1 VVALVLAGRRTLY
14 ARSASEERMDHESL
28 TRRRAERARQRRRRQ
43 RRRRVVASA
52 SVAAVVGIVVAIAV
66 AALTG
71 HSHRPHAI
79 AHHGA
84 GASRRGSRRRA
95 RQTSRV
101 THTVRTGARIGPAT
115 GRPGDAV
122 APILMYHVIN
132 PPPPGAPYPGLYVP
146 RGEFLAQM
154 LALKHAGYH
163 PVTLDDLWANW
174 RHGNRL
180 PSKPIVITFDN
191 GYRSQYT
198 NARPIL
204 RSLHW
209 TAVLNTQLSGLP
221 PSQGGLTTAQFRG
234 LLAAGWELDTQGISH
249 ADLVTED
256 AAGLRFQIDHA
267 RATLRRRFH
276 VPVRWFC
283 YPSGQYDPT
292 VIDAVR
298 AAGFVGSTTVVPGW
312 ANRDDDPYAL
322 PRLRVLGGT
331 SPTALLAQIAA
342 AQGAPAPPGSYETG

>member
-1 VVALVLAGRRTLY
+1 
-14 ARSASEERMDHESL
+14 MDQESL
-28 TRRRAERARQRRRRQ
+28 TRRRAGRARERRRRQ
-43 RRRRVVASA
+43 RRRRLTASA
-52 SVAAVVGIVVAIAV
+52 SLAAIVTVVAVIAV
-66 AALTG
+66 LTLSG
-71 HSHRPHAI
+71 HSHPGQAAAQRGGDVSTVRSHRHPRHA
-79 AHHGA
+79 AKP
-84 GASRRGSRRRA
+84 
-95 RQTSRV
+95 
-101 THTVRTGARIGPAT
+101 HTVRTGARIGPAT

-132 PPPPGAPYPGLYVP
+132 PPPAGAPFPGLYVP
-146 RGEFLAQM
+146 RAEFLAQM

-180 PSKPIVITFDN
+180 PRKPIVITFDN

-204 RSLHW
+204 LHLHW

-234 LLAAGWELDTQGISH
+234 LLTAGWELDTQGISH

-256 AAGLRFQIDHA
+256 AAGLRYQIVHA

-283 YPSGQYDPT
+283 YPSGQYDST

-298 AAGFVGSTTVVPGW
+298 SAGFVGSTTVVPGW
-312 ANRDDDPYAL
+312 ASRGDDPFAL

-331 SPTALLAQIAA
+331 SGSGLLAQIAA
-342 AQGAPAPPGSYETG
+342 ARNASAPPGSYETS

>member
-1 VVALVLAGRRTLY
+1 
-14 ARSASEERMDHESL
+14 
-28 TRRRAERARQRRRRQ
+28 
-43 RRRRVVASA
+43 
-52 SVAAVVGIVVAIAV
+52 
-66 AALTG
+66 
-71 HSHRPHAI
+71 
-79 AHHGA
+79 
-84 GASRRGSRRRA
+84 
-95 RQTSRV
+95 
-101 THTVRTGARIGPAT
+101 
-115 GRPGDAV
+115 
-122 APILMYHVIN
+122 MYHVIN
-132 PPPPGAPYPGLYVP
+132 SPPPGAPYPGLYVP
-146 RGEFLAQM
+146 RGEFLQQM

-198 NARPIL
+198 NARPVL

-221 PSQGGLTTAQFRG
+221 PSQGGLTTAQVRG

-256 AAGLRFQIDHA
+256 GAGLRYQIAHA
-267 RATLRRRFH
+267 RTMLQHRFH

-283 YPSGQYDPT
+283 YPSGQYDSA

-312 ANRDDDPYAL
+312 AGRGDDPYAL
-322 PRLRVLGGT
+322 PRLRVLAGT
-331 SPTALLAQIAA
+331 TGSELLSQIAA
-342 AQGAPAPPGSYETG
+342 ARGAAAPPGAYETS

>member
-1 VVALVLAGRRTLY
+1 
-14 ARSASEERMDHESL
+14 MDPEAL
-28 TRRRAERARQRRRRQ
+28 TRRRAQRARERRRR
-43 RRRRVVASA
+43 RRRRRLAAAGSLA
-52 SVAAVVGIVVAIAV
+52 LIIAAAVVVVVTSLGGGAHQRGPAV
-66 AALTG
+66 ARTAD
-71 HSHRPHAI
+71 
-79 AHHGA
+79 
-84 GASRRGSRRRA
+84 RGSRTGSTGHHGRTGARA
-95 RQTSRV
+95 HAHV
-101 THTVRTGARIGPAT
+101 TRTGARIGPAT

-132 PPPPGAPYPGLYVP
+132 PPPAGAPYPLLYVP
-146 RGEFLAQM
+146 RPEFLEQM

-163 PVTLDDLWANW
+163 PITLDDLWANW

-198 NARPIL
+198 NAMPIL
-204 RSLHW
+204 RRLHW

-256 AAGLRFQIDHA
+256 AAGLRYQIDHA
-267 RATLRRRFH
+267 RQVLQRRFH
-276 VPVRWFC
+276 VPVHWFC
-283 YPSGQYDPT
+283 YPSGLYDAT
-292 VIDAVR
+292 VIAAVR

-312 ANRDDDPYAL
+312 ASRSDNPYAL
-322 PRLRVLGGT
+322 PRLRVVGGT
-331 SPTALLAQIAA
+331 TGAGLLSQIASA
-342 AQGAPAPPGSYETG
+342 RGQAAPPGSFETP

>member
-1 VVALVLAGRRTLY
+1 
-14 ARSASEERMDHESL
+14 MDHEAL
-28 TRRRAERARQRRRRQ
+28 TRRRAERARERRRRQ
-43 RRRRVVASA
+43 RRRRFAASA
-52 SVAAVVGIVVAIAV
+52 SLALSVVAVAVVVAL
-66 AALTG
+66 ALP
-71 HSHRPHAI
+71 SP
-79 AHHGA
+79 AHHGHSKA
-84 GASRRGSRRRA
+84 RRTGSSRLAARRTRA
-95 RQTSRV
+95 TPAAHVS
-101 THTVRTGARIGPAT
+101 HIVRTGARIGPAT
-115 GRPGDAV
+115 GHPGAAV

-132 PPPPGAPYPGLYVP
+132 PPPAGAPYPGLYVP
-146 RGEFLAQM
+146 RGEFLQQM
-154 LALKHAGYH
+154 LALKRAGYH

-180 PSKPIVITFDN
+180 PSRPIVITFDN

-221 PSQGGLTTAQFRG
+221 PSEGGLTTAQFRG
-234 LLAAGWELDTQGISH
+234 LLTAGWELDTQGISH

-256 AAGLRFQIDHA
+256 AAGLRYQIDHA
-267 RATLRRRFH
+267 RTTLQHRFH

-283 YPSGQYDPT
+283 YPSGQYDST

-312 ANRDDDPYAL
+312 AGRGDDPYAL

-331 SPTALLAQIAA
+331 TGPELLSQIAA
-342 AQGAPAPPGSYETG
+342 ARGAEAPPGAYETS

>member
-1 VVALVLAGRRTLY
+1 
-14 ARSASEERMDHESL
+14 MDQEGL
-28 TRRRAERARQRRRRQ
+28 TRRRAERARERRRRQ
-43 RRRRVVASA
+43 RRRRLGASA
-52 SVAAVVGIVVAIAV
+52 SLVLIAAVAVVIVVA
-66 AALTG
+66 ALSG
-71 HSHRPHAI
+71 HRPRLHPGAPRDGSHHAV
-79 AHHGA
+79 
-84 GASRRGSRRRA
+84 RRA
-95 RQTSRV
+95 HSKRVAHVSRG
-101 THTVRTGARIGPAT
+101 VRTGARIGPAT
-115 GRPGDAV
+115 GHPGAAV

-132 PPPPGAPYPGLYVP
+132 PPPPGAPFPGLYVP
-146 RGEFLAQM
+146 SDEFLEQM

-204 RSLHW
+204 RRLHW

-256 AAGLRFQIDHA
+256 AAGLRYQIDHA
-267 RATLRRRFH
+267 RTTLQRRFH

-283 YPSGQYDPT
+283 YPSGQYDSA

-312 ANRDDDPYAL
+312 ASRADDPFAL

-331 SPTALLAQIAA
+331 TGPELLAQIAA
-342 AQGAPAPPGSYETG
+342 ARDAPAPPSAYETS

>member
-1 VVALVLAGRRTLY
+1 
-14 ARSASEERMDHESL
+14 M
-28 TRRRAERARQRRRRQ
+28 
-43 RRRRVVASA
+43 
-52 SVAAVVGIVVAIAV
+52 
-66 AALTG
+66 
-71 HSHRPHAI
+71 
-79 AHHGA
+79 AH
-84 GASRRGSRRRA
+84 
-95 RQTSRV
+95 V
-101 THTVRTGARIGPAT
+101 THAVRTGARIGPAT
-115 GRPGDAV
+115 GQPGHAV

-132 PPPPGAPYPGLYVP
+132 PPPAGAPYPGLYVP
-146 RGEFLAQM
+146 RGEFLEQM

-204 RSLHW
+204 HSLHW

-267 RATLRRRFH
+267 RTVLQRRYH

-283 YPSGQYDPT
+283 YPSGQYDST

-312 ANRDDDPYAL
+312 AARGDDPYAL

-331 SPTALLAQIAA
+331 SGSQLLAQIEA
-342 AQGAPAPPGSYETG
+342 AQGAAAPPGSYETN

>member
-1 VVALVLAGRRTLY
+1 MLIVAVTIAIVLVTLSGHPHPGRETAQRSAGSRHLAGQ
-14 ARSASEERMDHESL
+14 AHA
-28 TRRRAERARQRRRRQ
+28 
-43 RRRRVVASA
+43 RRVAHVA
-52 SVAAVVGIVVAIAV
+52 
-66 AALTG
+66 
-71 HSHRPHAI
+71 R
-79 AHHGA
+79 
-84 GASRRGSRRRA
+84 
-95 RQTSRV
+95 
-101 THTVRTGARIGPAT
+101 TVRTGARIGPAT
-115 GRPGDAV
+115 GRPGHAL

-132 PPPPGAPYPGLYVP
+132 PPPAGAPYPGLYVP
-146 RGEFLAQM
+146 RREFKQQM
-154 LALKHAGYH
+154 LALEHAGYH

-180 PSKPIVITFDN
+180 PRKPIVITFDN

-204 RSLHW
+204 RRLHW

-221 PSQGGLTTAQFRG
+221 PSQGGLTVTQFRG

-249 ADLVTED
+249 ADLVTEN
-256 AAGLRFQIDHA
+256 ATGLRYQIVHA
-267 RATLRRRFH
+267 RATLQRRFH

-283 YPSGQYDPT
+283 YPSGQYDAA

-312 ANRDDDPYAL
+312 ASRGDDPYAL

-331 SPTALLAQIAA
+331 SGSELLAQIAA
-342 AQGAPAPPGSYETG
+342 ARDASTPPGSYETS

>member
-1 VVALVLAGRRTLY
+1 
-14 ARSASEERMDHESL
+14 MDHEAL
-28 TRRRAERARQRRRRQ
+28 TLRRAERARERRRRQ
-43 RRRRVVASA
+43 RRRRIVASA
-52 SVAAVVGIVVAIAV
+52 SLVLIVAVAVAIAV
-66 AALTG
+66 LTLSG
-71 HSHRPHAI
+71 HGQPGRATAQRSGSTPRT
-79 AHHGA
+79 
-84 GASRRGSRRRA
+84 GSRHRA
-95 RQTSRV
+95 DRAAHV
-101 THTVRTGARIGPAT
+101 TRTVRTGVRIGPAT
-115 GRPGDAV
+115 GHPGHAV

-132 PPPPGAPYPGLYVP
+132 PPPPGAPFPLLYVP
-146 RGEFLAQM
+146 RAEFLQQM

-198 NARPIL
+198 NAMPIL
-204 RSLHW
+204 RRLHW

-221 PSQGGLTTAQFRG
+221 PTQGGLTLGQFRG

-256 AAGLRFQIDHA
+256 AAGLRYQIDHA
-267 RATLRRRFH
+267 RQVLQRRFH

-283 YPSGQYDPT
+283 YPSGQYDAT

-312 ANRDDDPYAL
+312 AARGDDPYAL
-322 PRLRVLGGT
+322 PRLRVVGGT
-331 SPTALLAQIAA
+331 SGSGLLAQIAA
-342 AQGAPAPPGSYETG
+342 ARSASAPSGSYETS

>member
-1 VVALVLAGRRTLY
+1 VTVAVAIAIVIASLGGGSHPRGTAAGRAADRVS
-14 ARSASEERMDHESL
+14 RSASS
-28 TRRRAERARQRRRRQ
+28 
-43 RRRRVVASA
+43 
-52 SVAAVVGIVVAIAV
+52 
-66 AALTG
+66 G
-71 HSHRPHAI
+71 HSAHRA
-79 AHHGA
+79 A
-84 GASRRGSRRRA
+84 GSRSHA
-95 RQTSRV
+95 
-101 THTVRTGARIGPAT
+101 VRTGARIGPPT
-115 GRPGDAV
+115 GHPGDAV

-146 RGEFLAQM
+146 SGEFLEQM

-198 NARPIL
+198 NAMPIL
-204 RSLHW
+204 RRLHW

-221 PSQGGLTTAQFRG
+221 PSQGGLTDAQFRG
-234 LLAAGWELDTQGISH
+234 LLAAGWELDTQGMSH

-256 AAGLRFQIDHA
+256 AAGLHYQIDHA
-267 RATLRRRFH
+267 RSVLQHRFH

-283 YPSGQYDPT
+283 YPSGQYDAT
-292 VIDAVR
+292 VIAAIR

-312 ANRDDDPYAL
+312 ASRDDNPYAL
-322 PRLRVLGGT
+322 PRLRVLAGT
-331 SPTALLAQIAA
+331 SGSELLSQVAA
-342 AQGAPAPPGSYETG
+342 ARSQPAPPGAYETG

>member
-1 VVALVLAGRRTLY
+1 
-14 ARSASEERMDHESL
+14 MDPEAL
-28 TRRRAERARQRRRRQ
+28 TRRRAERARERRRR
-43 RRRRVVASA
+43 RRRRRLAGAGSLALIAGVVVAVVLATLGGHAHPGRSTAQRTA
-52 SVAAVVGIVVAIAV
+52 SG
-66 AALTG
+66 
-71 HSHRPHAI
+71 RP
-79 AHHGA
+79 A
-84 GASRRGSRRRA
+84 GDRA
-95 RQTSRV
+95 RAARAKR
-101 THTVRTGARIGPAT
+101 HAPATGARIGRAT

-146 RGEFLAQM
+146 RAEFLEQM

-180 PSKPIVITFDN
+180 PSRPIVLTFDN

-198 NARPIL
+198 NAMPIL
-204 RSLHW
+204 RRLHW

-221 PSQGGLTTAQFRG
+221 PSQGGLTTPQFRG

-256 AAGLRFQIDHA
+256 AAGLRYQIDHA
-267 RATLRRRFH
+267 RQVLQRRFH
-276 VPVRWFC
+276 VPVHWFC
-283 YPSGQYDPT
+283 YPSGQYDAT
-292 VIDAVR
+292 VIEAVR

-312 ANRDDDPYAL
+312 ASRSDDPYAL

-331 SPTALLAQIAA
+331 SGSVLLSQIAA
-342 AQGAPAPPGSYETG
+342 ARGQPAPPGSYETG

>member
-1 VVALVLAGRRTLY
+1 
-14 ARSASEERMDHESL
+14 MDHEAL
-28 TRRRAERARQRRRRQ
+28 TRRRAERARERRRRQ
-43 RRRRVVASA
+43 RRRRIAASA
-52 SVAAVVGIVVAIAV
+52 SLAVIAGAIVVVV
-66 AALTG
+66 ALASPG
-71 HSHRPHAI
+71 G
-79 AHHGA
+79 AHHGHAREKRSGSSRLAA
-84 GASRRGSRRRA
+84 GRGHARRA
-95 RQTSRV
+95 AHV
-101 THTVRTGARIGPAT
+101 THAVRTGARIGPAT
-115 GRPGDAV
+115 GHPGAAV

-146 RGEFLAQM
+146 RGEFLQQM
-154 LALKHAGYH
+154 LALKRAGYH

-174 RHGNRL
+174 RHGDRL
-180 PSKPIVITFDN
+180 PRKPIVITFDN
-191 GYRSQYT
+191 GYRSQFT

-204 RSLHW
+204 RNLHW

-256 AAGLRFQIDHA
+256 AAGLRYQIDHA
-267 RATLRRRFH
+267 RTTLQHRYH
-276 VPVRWFC
+276 VPVHWFC
-283 YPSGQYDPT
+283 YPSGQYDST

-312 ANRDDDPYAL
+312 AGRDDDPYAL

-331 SPTALLAQIAA
+331 TGAALLSQIAA
-342 AQGAPAPPGSYETG
+342 ARGASAPPGAYETN